1 METTKARIIVVDDE
15 DLVRELMALYL
26 KSDQRLLIDE
36 AADGFTAVSKTMMQN
51 YHLAILDIAM
61 PHFSGLE
68 AMKHMRVNCPNL
80 KFIIITGMMD
90 KDLLKECNNLGC
102 RVIRKPIEKK
112 TLLDA
117 VYSTLGKE
125 LGAA

>member
-1 METTKARIIVVDDE
+1 LENARARIIVVDDE

-26 KSDQRLLIDE
+26 KSDRRFLIDE
-36 AADGFTAVSKTMMQN
+36 AADGFTAVSKTMMKDYN
-51 YHLAILDIAM
+51 LAILDIAM
-61 PHFSGLE
+61 PHFNGLE
-68 AMKHMRVNCPNL
+68 AMKHMRINCPNL
-80 KFIIITGMMD
+80 KFIIVTGMMD
-90 KDLLKECNNLGC
+90 KDLLRECDSLGC